1 MKVGIISFA
10 HGHAFGYANALKNI
24 EGVELYGISDEEET
38 RGKQAAE
45 QFHTNYFA
53 DYHDLLNEPID
64 AVVITSENQKHL
76 EHVKA
81 AAEHGKHILCEKP
94 LSSNVQDAENM
105 IQICHNKGVILQTAF
120 PVRFNTPIQHA
131 KKMIDAG
138 ELGNIIAIKGTNRG
152 TNPGG
157 WFVEK
162 DKSGGGA
169 VIDHTVHVVDIIR
182 WFTKA
187 EIAEVYAEVDDKL
200 SDYEID
206 DTGLLTMEFDN
217 GMFAT
222 LDCSWSR
229 NKNYPTWGD
238 VTLEIVGT
246 KGTLFVDAFAQK
258 MDVYHAEG
266 VRWNAWGDNMDA
278 GLVEDFVRTVESKGK
293 PSISGED
300 GLRALEVAMA
310 AYKSSERKEV
320 VTLEHL

>member
-10 HGHAFGYANALKNI
+10 HGHANGYANALKQI
-24 EGVELYGISDEEET
+24 DGVELYGIADEEEE
-38 RGKQAAE
+38 RGRQAADR
-45 QFHTNYFA
+45 FGSIYFA
-53 DYHDLLNEPID
+53 DYQDLLKEPID
-64 AVVITSENQKHL
+64 AVVVTSENQKHL

-94 LSSNVQDAENM
+94 LSSNVQDAEEM
-105 IQICHNKGVILQTAF
+105 IRVCKEKGVILQTAF

-131 KKMIDAG
+131 KKVIDSG
-138 ELGNIIAIKGTNRG
+138 ELGNIVAIKGTNRG

-157 WFVEK
+157 WFVQKE
-162 DKSGGGA
+162 KSGGGA

-187 EIAEVYAEVDDKL
+187 EIVEVYAEIDDKL

-229 NKNYPTWGD
+229 NKSFPTWGD

-246 KGTLFVDAFAQK
+246 NGTLSVDAFAQK
-258 MDVYHAEG
+258 MDVYHEDG
-266 VRWNAWGDNMDA
+266 VNWSFWGDNMDQ
-278 GLVEDFVRTVESKGK
+278 GLVEDFVQTVRVKGR

-300 GLRALEVAMA
+300 GLKALEAAMA
-310 AYKSSERKEV
+310 AYQSSERKEAV
-320 VTLEHL
+320 AIKDL